1 MATVLTAKQILLG
14 YDITSPTDE
23 KGKSYRGTA
32 FEFQDYAYRL
42 ACDLNDLEHLAIYMR
57 LTKQYPRH
65 LLDRTYESIADI
77 NEFNKGKLFMWK
89 FKKVRA
95 ELQKNKDLKN
105 YDYAHVIEKM
115 KKTRNELINSITRK
129 HNDIE
134 KNKLV
139 QFMTEFKE
147 DFSEEVSKVLIL
159 GLTSTLLIS
168 MFASNN
174 RKIYGIEISKN
185 ITNQAKKEFGK
196 QKRRFFITKD
206 FLQNTYKLHQFD
218 LIVFSSF
225 WEMIP
230 LESESDYLK
239 QIQRILKPN
248 GKLYLSANISGQDQ
262 SFKIINKE
270 EQEYFFFNKSN
281 NKQDLENSF
290 MQNGFNILKN
300 NIDDDV
306 SVYRLEHSL

>member
-14 YDITSPTDE
+14 YDINSPTDE
-23 KGKSYRGTA
+23 KGKNYRGTA

-42 ACDLNDLEHLAIYMR
+42 ASDLNDLEHLPIYMR

-65 LLDRTYESIADI
+65 LLDRTFESIADI

-89 FKKVRA
+89 FKKIRA
-95 ELQKNKDLKN
+95 ELKKNKDLKN
-105 YDYAHVIEKM
+105 YEYAHVIKKM
-115 KKTRNELINSITRK
+115 KDSRNALSSTIIKK
-129 HNDIE
+129 HNDLE
-134 KNKLV
+134 KNKLI
-139 QFMTEFKE
+139 QFMTRFQD
-147 DFSEEVSKVLIL
+147 DFDNEVSKVLVI

-168 MFASNN
+168 MFVSGN
-174 RKIYGIEISKN
+174 RKVYGIDISKK
-185 ITNQAKKEFGK
+185 ITDNAKSEFTK

-206 FLQNTYKLHQFD
+206 FLQNTYKIHQFD

-239 QIQRILKPN
+239 QIQRVLKPN
-248 GKLYLSANISGQDQ
+248 GKLYLSANVSGQDQ
-262 SFKIINKE
+262 SFKIINKGE
-270 EQEYFFFNKSN
+270 KEYFFFNKTN
-281 NKQDLENSF
+281 NKYDLENSF
-290 MQNGFNILKN
+290 IQNGFSVLDSSTDNDI
-300 NIDDDV
+300 